1 MVAPVDEWTILR
13 KVNFGTE
20 LSLKLIQRVALRI
33 PLCITNCSHS
43 KCVCVREFVNTMNQ
57 HHRLWFRFLCML
69 FIANRATQFHI
80 RVNEAHFLRA
90 RLLWRKHNVTIYLRL
105 VEQNIP
111 KDVNCKINCRISIF
125 ICCYYQTAKQ
135 MNATTEK
142 RERKKFTRMNKT
154 FQGFQLN
161 SVEII
166 TCVIF
171 EHASTPIINWNVS
184 EYQWVNIWL
193 YFNLEPIYFYSRLL
207 ENATFLFTYE
217 IFASIKFHPSQVL
230 WTWALRLF
238 LFVIIL
244 FWI

>member
-43 KCVCVREFVNTMNQ
+43 KCVCAWIREYNESTSSAVISILMYAV
-57 HHRLWFRFLCML
+57 HRKL
-69 FIANRATQFHI
+69 RATQFHI